1 MLPNHDVIVTC
12 NTVLFLFQNLTK
24 DQADYC
30 IARMKP
36 FVDKTG
42 REVPDSY
49 DFADFTQSM
58 FVN

>member
-1 MLPNHDVIVTC
+1 MLRWKLIIVSP
-12 NTVLFLFQNLTK
+12 LFQNLTK

-36 FVDKTG
+36 YEDPKSG
-42 REVPDSY
+42 RTVPDAY
-49 DFADFTQSM
+49 DYVNFTHDL

>member
-1 MLPNHDVIVTC
+1 MLFVS
-12 NTVLFLFQNLTK
+12 FQNLTK

-36 FVDKTG
+36 YEDPKSG
-42 REVPDSY
+42 RTIPDAY
-49 DFADFTQSM
+49 DYVNFTHDL